1 LSLLCIG
8 ASSGFAFFY
17 LDVFSVNCFAAV
29 LNFMEERFRPIAS
42 AFPHCRHLMLNFGMS
57 AVHRCKEFG
66 MTRAR
71 WHHMLRNCIF
81 AAAFFTLAV
90 LHAPG
95 AGAQAAPSEPPKAPP
110 HEPTAAELSHNETVG
125 TALMRT
131 FGGQEFEFRSAAEAM
146 PEDKY
151 GFRPTISSKPA
162 EPAAFGPTE
171 MRTFAEQVK
180 HVACSNFA
188 FAAELDGKTPPAD
201 CEKGGPNPAKTRA
214 ELLIYLRNSFAA
226 MNHSLNAV
234 SSKNMYEPIAGP
246 YGGPNTRLGL
256 AGLAIWHVADH
267 YGQLV
272 IYLRLNG
279 IVPPTSRAN
288 PPELKDYPA
297 H

>member
-1 LSLLCIG
+1 MTL
-8 ASSGFAFFY
+8 ASSKLKVAAALFF
-17 LDVFSVNCFAAV
+17 LA
-29 LNFMEERFRPIAS
+29 
-42 AFPHCRHLMLNFGMS
+42 
-57 AVHRCKEFG
+57 
-66 MTRAR
+66 
-71 WHHMLRNCIF
+71 MLR
-81 AAAFFTLAV
+81 
-90 LHAPG
+90 APD
-95 AGAQAAPSEPPKAPP
+95 ARAQAAASEPPKTPP

-151 GFRPTISSKPA
+151 SFRPSMPIKPT
-162 EPAAFGPTE
+162 EAAPFGPTDV
-171 MRTFAEQVK
+171 RTFAEQVK

-188 FAAELDGKTPPAD
+188 FAAELDGKTPPANCD
-201 CEKGGPNPAKTRA
+201 KGGPNPAKTRA
-214 ELLIYLRNSFAA
+214 ELLTYLRNSFAA
-226 MNHSLNAV
+226 LNNSLNAV
-234 SSKNMYEPIAGP
+234 TSKNMYEPIEGP

-272 IYLRLNG
+272 MYLRLSG
-279 IVPPTSRAN
+279 IVPPASRAN